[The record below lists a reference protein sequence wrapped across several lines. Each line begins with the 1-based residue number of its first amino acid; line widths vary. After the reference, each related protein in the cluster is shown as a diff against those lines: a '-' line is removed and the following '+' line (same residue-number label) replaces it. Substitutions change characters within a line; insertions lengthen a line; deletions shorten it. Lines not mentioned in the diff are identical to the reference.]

1 MPAPPPAPPPAPV
14 FRLHPAD
21 EPPARELIAAMVS
34 EVSALYG
41 ERLDAPGGPTAR
53 PDELRP
59 PAGVC
64 LVGWRAGEPV
74 AVGVVKRL
82 ADGLCEIKRMYVR
95 PAARGGGVGR
105 ALLEALEAAARDLGY
120 RRVRLDTGPRQP
132 RAEALYRAAGYAPVA
147 DYNGNPFASFWAEK
161 RL

>member
-34 EVSALYG
+34 EVSILYG